1 MDFLDRLIDY
11 IEDNVELKTYLRIG
25 KLSADSESISI
36 RPTPSG
42 IAARY
47 ANEGVNREYGFQ
59 ILIKGTNQLKV
70 ISTLES
76 ITSSLDGLKSGD
88 IRSSNNSFDL
98 VSCKVYTTPNY
109 VEETDREEYIYTAMF
124 IAELQ
129 GGI

>member
-11 IEDNVELKTYLRIG
+11 IEKNVELDTHIRIG
-25 KLSADSESISI
+25 KLSSDSESISI

-47 ANEGVNREYGFQ
+47 GNSGVNREYGFQ

-70 ISTLES
+70 INTLEA
-76 ITSSLDGLKSGD
+76 ITSSLDGLKRGD
-88 IRSSNNSFDL
+88 ITSSNSSFDL